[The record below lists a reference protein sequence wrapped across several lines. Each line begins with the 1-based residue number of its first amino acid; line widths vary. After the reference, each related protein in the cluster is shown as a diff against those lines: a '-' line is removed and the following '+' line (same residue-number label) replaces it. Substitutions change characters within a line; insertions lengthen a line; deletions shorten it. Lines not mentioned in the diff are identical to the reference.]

1 VTGTRIVLIRHGES
15 QCNVNGIVGGHV
27 GCTGLTE
34 CGFEQARKLRDRLAS
49 TGELAAADVFY
60 TSLLPRAI
68 QTAETIAPAVGGGR
82 LEAVRRCSLCELHPG
97 LSDGLEWPVFEDR
110 YGNAPWQDDP
120 TIEMAPQGE
129 SWSGFVDRAS
139 SAVAALTDEHPGSLI
154 VVVCH
159 GGIVRATMATFL
171 PLVDRYASLRL
182 PTAYTSITEWE
193 HDDRGWQLV
202 RYNDVEH
209 LGGPFESMK
218 DGPHVVRR

>member
-1 VTGTRIVLIRHGES
+1 VTSTRIVLIRHGES
-15 QCNVNGIVGGHV
+15 QCNVNGIVGGHE

-34 CGFEQARKLRDRLAS
+34 TGFEQATKLRDRLTS
-49 TGELAAADVFY
+49 TGELSSADVFY

-68 QTAETIAPAVGGGR
+68 QTAETIASAVGGER
-82 LEAVRRCSLCELHPG
+82 LEAIRRCSYCELHPG
-97 LSDGLEWPVFEDR
+97 TGDGLGWQEFEDR
-110 YGNAPWQDDP
+110 YGNPPWRQDP
-120 TIEMAPQGE
+120 TIEMGPEGE

-159 GGIVRATMATFL
+159 GGIIRATMASFF
-171 PLVDRYASLRL
+171 PVANRYAPLRL

-209 LGGPFESMK
+209 LGGPYESMK
-218 DGPHVVRR
+218 DGPHIIRR